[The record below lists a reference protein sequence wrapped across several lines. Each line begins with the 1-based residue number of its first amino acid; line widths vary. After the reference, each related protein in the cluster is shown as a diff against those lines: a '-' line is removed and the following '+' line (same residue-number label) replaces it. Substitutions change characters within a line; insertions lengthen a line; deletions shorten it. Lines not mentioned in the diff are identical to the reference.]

1 MLDISCL
8 LSFVL
13 LVCSGKQWDSLSSPE
28 IGESIF
34 VIIWLEIY
42 MIVLWSKTRKIRLV
56 LDQQD
61 L

>member
-1 MLDISCL
+1 

-28 IGESIF
+28 VGESIF
-34 VIIWLEIY
+34 VTIWLEIW